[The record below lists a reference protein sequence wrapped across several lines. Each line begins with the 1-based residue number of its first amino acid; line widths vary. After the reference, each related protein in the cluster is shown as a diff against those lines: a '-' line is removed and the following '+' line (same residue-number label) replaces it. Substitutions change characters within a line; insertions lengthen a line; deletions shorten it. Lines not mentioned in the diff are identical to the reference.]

1 MKCPI
6 CGSRVF
12 EERFW
17 SPKIR
22 VINFENRH
30 IITGKKNTRK
40 KHYYCAN
47 GACGFRLYGQDEM
60 KLKKEMKFLDEVE

>member
-6 CGSRVF
+6 CGGRVF
-12 EERFW
+12 EERW
-17 SPKIR
+17 WDTQIR
-22 VINFENRH
+22 IINFEVQT
-30 IITGKKNTRK
+30 ILPSKKNTKK

-47 GACGFRLYGQDEM
+47 SKCGFRLYGQDEM